1 MENDKPLE
9 KKQEYSE
16 RTFALST
23 WALNNKK
30 VVFVLTVIIFIWGI
44 YTYRTVPK
52 ESFPEIIVPTI
63 YVGTPYPGNSPEDI
77 EKLITRPIE
86 KEINTI
92 TSIDKLTSTSVH
104 GYSSIQV
111 EFDFKITP
119 TEALRKVKEQVDKA
133 LSDPDF
139 PKLQIEPNVFE
150 MNFSELMPIM
160 NVNLSGDYTLEDLKE
175 YAEYLKE
182 EIEEIPEINKV
193 EIKGLS
199 KKEMRIEV
207 NYLALEARKLSFG
220 DIAGAIANEN
230 VTISGGEVKMG
241 DGSRSVKVEGDFHSV
256 EDLENIII
264 KDEKQ
269 NIVYLKDVAKVSF
282 AEKEKD
288 SYAREFNN
296 PVVSLDIIK
305 RGGENLLEASD
316 AIRKKIEDAKKTNLP
331 QNLTLTITNDQS
343 NMTRMQVSDLENN
356 IFFGIVLVVFTI
368 LFWLGLRNALF
379 VGIAIPLT
387 MLLSF
392 SILSMMG
399 ITLNIMVLFSLI
411 LALGMFVDNS
421 IVVVENTYR
430 LMQEGHSRYEAARIG
445 VGEVAV
451 PVITSTITN
460 VVAYIPL
467 AFWPG
472 MMGKFMGFLP
482 FTVIIVLFSSLIVS
496 LIINP
501 VLCLQY
507 MKIDEIATNRKRL
520 LVTAG
525 IFAGLG
531 LLSIFGGIVWLGNML
546 LIFGVLMVLNE
557 FVLSPMSKRFQ
568 NGPLVRL
575 DKFYHGALQW
585 ALKEGRKR
593 WLFLGTVGLLIFS
606 FILMGMFP
614 PKIVF
619 FPAGDPQYI
628 NIFIEKPI
636 GTNIE
641 ETNRVTKEIEKITY
655 GVISK
660 YEDPKSK
667 EKNKNFLIT
676 SLIANVGNG
685 TSDPTQGPS
694 MENTP
699 HKARLTVS
707 FVESRWRRNVTSA
720 SVMTEIRN
728 RLKDYPD
735 ALITVSPNEMG
746 PPQGAPINIEVRGE
760 NYDSL
765 LVAAKKI
772 KETVELKY
780 IAGIEGL
787 KLDANKEKPELPI
800 KIDRSRARRYG
811 LSTMQIGDA
820 IRTALYGREVGTFKE
835 GDDDYEIN
843 MRFSN
848 ELRNSPEN
856 LLNQRITFRDM
867 TSGRI
872 VQVPISAVASYDEKN
887 TFSAV
892 KRKNLD
898 RVVTVYSNV
907 LDGYNANEVVEN
919 IKGAMEGFESPEGT
933 DWSFTG
939 QQEEQAKEMGFLL
952 VALIIALV
960 GVLLVLVGQ
969 FNSTSTPVV
978 LMFSVIF
985 SIIGVLLGLV
995 IFRQDFVIIMTMLG
1009 IISLA
1014 GVVINNAIVLVD
1026 FTVMLI
1032 DRRKQELNIGKDGH
1046 LPWNELKRICVESG
1060 ATRLRPVMLTAITTI
1075 LGLIP
1080 LVLGLNIDFVNWFN
1094 TYDANFYLGGDNV
1107 AFWGPMSIAIIY
1119 GVVFSFFLTL
1129 IMVPVMFVMMQKIK
1143 YKWIYKLP
1151 VK

>member
-1 MENDKPLE
+1 MENDKSPE
-9 KKQEYSE
+9 KKQDYNQ

-23 WALNNKK
+23 WALGNKK
-30 VVFVLTVIIFIWGI
+30 VVFVLTAIIFIWGV
-44 YTYRTVPK
+44 YTYRNVPK

-133 LSDPDF
+133 MSDPDF
-139 PKLQIEPNVFE
+139 PKLQVEPNVFE

-193 EIKGLS
+193 DIKGLS

-230 VTISGGEVKMG
+230 LTISGGEVKMG
-241 DGSRSVKVEGDFHSV
+241 DVSRSVKVEGDIHSV

-269 NIVYLKDVAKVSF
+269 NIVYLKDVAKISF
-282 AEKEKD
+282 VEKEKD

-316 AIRKKIEDAKKTNLP
+316 AIRKKIENAQKTELP

-379 VGIAIPLT
+379 VGVAIPLT

-421 IVVVENTYR
+421 IVVVENTFR
-430 LMQEGHSRYEAARIG
+430 LMQEGHSRYDAARIG

-482 FTVIIVLFSSLIVS
+482 FTVIIVLFSSLVVS

-507 MKIDEIATNRKRL
+507 MKVEEITTNRKRL
-520 LVTAG
+520 LITAG
-525 IFAGLG
+525 IFATLG
-531 LLSIFGGIVWLGNML
+531 LLSIFGGVVWLGNML
-546 LIFGVLMVLNE
+546 LIFGILMVLNE
-557 FVLSPMSKRFQ
+557 YVLSPMSKRFQ
-568 NGPLVRL
+568 NGPLVKL

-593 WLFLGTVGLLIFS
+593 WLFLGTVGLLVFS
-606 FILMGMFP
+606 FVLMGLFP

-667 EKNKNFLIT
+667 EKNKNFLVT

-728 RLKDYPD
+728 RLKEYPD

-746 PPQGAPINIEVRGE
+746 PPQGSPINIEVRGE
-760 NYDSL
+760 DYDSL
-765 LVAAKKI
+765 LATAKKI

-787 KLDANKEKPELPI
+787 KIDANKEKPELPI
-800 KIDRSRARRYG
+800 EIDRSLARRYG

-820 IRTALYGREVGTFKE
+820 IRTALYGKEVGTFKE

-843 MRFSN
+843 MRFSD
-848 ELRNSPEN
+848 EFRNSPEN

-872 VQVPISAVASYDEKN
+872 VQVPISAVASYNEKS

-933 DWSFTG
+933 NWSFTG

-1032 DRRKQELNIGKDGH
+1032 DRRKEELNIGRDGQ
-1046 LPWNELKRICVESG
+1046 LPWNELKRICIESG